1 MQDSSDRSGQ
11 LRQGARAKTVG
22 KKGETAEV
30 LITLPAIVDSI
41 YKQHGL
47 PKEVVRAIIDDCFVM
62 IEHALVADC
71 RVRIENFGS
80 LKLAHGRSHL
90 GPYSKI
96 SFKMGRRFKLA
107 ANEARNELK

>member
-1 MQDSSDRSGQ
+1 MQDSGDRSGQ
-11 LRQGARAKTVG
+11 LRQGARAKTSG
-22 KKGETAEV
+22 KKGKTIEV
-30 LITLPAIVDSI
+30 LITLPVIVDSI

-47 PKEVVRAIIDDCFVM
+47 PKEIVKAIVDDCFMM
-62 IEHALVADC
+62 ITDALVADC

-80 LKLAHGRSHL
+80 LKLAHARSHL

-107 ANEARNELK
+107 ANEARRELR